1 MNSQAL
7 TSQKIHN
14 AVPFCSHSR
23 GILYVGVMEMFYR
36 LRESF
41 MRFMAGRYG
50 SDKLNN
56 FLFCAYMALWFI
68 RLFFRRGIVG
78 LVLSTLGT
86 IIAVILICR
95 TLSRNIPRRQAEN
108 ERFIRV
114 WTPIAAWFRRQF
126 TRLRDIRRWRYR
138 TCPYCNAR
146 LRLPI
151 LRGRRTVTCSRCH
164 SQFKS
169 FFL

>member
-1 MNSQAL
+1 
-7 TSQKIHN
+7 
-14 AVPFCSHSR
+14 
-23 GILYVGVMEMFYR
+23 MFYR
-36 LRESF
+36 LRNSL

-50 SDKLNN
+50 TDKLNTVLFWTYMVLWVIQL
-56 FLFCAYMALWFI
+56 FL
-68 RLFFRRGIVG
+68 RRGIIG
-78 LVLSTLGT
+78 WLLSTLGT
-86 IIAVILICR
+86 VIAVVIIWR

-108 ERFIRV
+108 EKFIRV

-138 TCPYCNAR
+138 TCPYCRAR

-151 LRGRRTVTCSRCH
+151 RRGRRTVTCSRCH
-164 SQFKS
+164 SQFKA

>member
-1 MNSQAL
+1 
-7 TSQKIHN
+7 
-14 AVPFCSHSR
+14 
-23 GILYVGVMEMFYR
+23 MFYR
-36 LRESF
+36 LRNSL

-50 SDKLNN
+50 TDKLNN
-56 FLFCAYMALWFI
+56 VLFWSYMALWVVQM
-68 RLFFRRGIVG
+68 FFHRGIVG
-78 LVLSTLGT
+78 WVLSTLGT
-86 IIAVILICR
+86 VIAVVLIWR

-126 TRLRDIRRWRYR
+126 TRIRDIRRWRYR
-138 TCPYCNAR
+138 TCPYCSAR

-151 LRGRRTVTCSRCH
+151 RHGRRTVTCSRCH
-164 SQFKS
+164 SQFKA

>member
-1 MNSQAL
+1 
-7 TSQKIHN
+7 
-14 AVPFCSHSR
+14 
-23 GILYVGVMEMFYR
+23 MFYR
-36 LRESF
+36 LRNSL

-50 SDKLNN
+50 TDKLNN
-56 FLFCAYMALWFI
+56 VLFWTYMVLWI
-68 RLFFRRGIVG
+68 LQMFFRRGVVWW
-78 LVLSTLGT
+78 VLSTLGT
-86 IIAVILICR
+86 VIAVVLLWR

-108 ERFIRV
+108 ERFLRF

-138 TCPYCNAR
+138 TCPYCSAR

-151 LRGRRTVTCSRCH
+151 RRGRRTVTCSRCN
-164 SQFKS
+164 SQFKA

>member
-1 MNSQAL
+1 ML
-7 TSQKIHN
+7 
-14 AVPFCSHSR
+14 
-23 GILYVGVMEMFYR
+23 YR

-56 FLFCAYMALWFI
+56 FLLWAYMVLWFI
-68 RLFFRRGIVG
+68 GLFFRRGMVG
-78 LVLSTLGT
+78 FVLSTIGT
-86 IIAVILICR
+86 VIAVVLLCR
-95 TLSRNIPRRQAEN
+95 MLSRNNPRRQAEN

-114 WTPIAAWFRRQF
+114 WALIAAWFRQQCIRI
-126 TRLRDIRRWRYR
+126 RDIRRWRYR
-138 TCPYCNAR
+138 TCPYCSAR

-151 LRGRRTVTCSRCH
+151 RRGRRTVTCSRCH

>member
-1 MNSQAL
+1 
-7 TSQKIHN
+7 
-14 AVPFCSHSR
+14 
-23 GILYVGVMEMFYR
+23 MFYR
-36 LRESF
+36 LRNSL

-50 SDKLNN
+50 TDKLNN
-56 FLFCAYMALWFI
+56 VLFWTYMVLWVAQM
-68 RLFFRRGIVG
+68 FFRRGIVG
-78 LVLSTLGT
+78 WVLSILGT
-86 IIAVILICR
+86 VIAVVLIWR

-114 WTPIAAWFRRQF
+114 WTPIAAWFRQQF

-138 TCPYCNAR
+138 TCPYCSAR

-151 LRGRRTVTCSRCH
+151 RRGRRTVTCSRCN
-164 SQFKS
+164 SQFKA

>member
-1 MNSQAL
+1 
-7 TSQKIHN
+7 
-14 AVPFCSHSR
+14 
-23 GILYVGVMEMFYR
+23 MFYR
-36 LRESF
+36 LRNSL

-50 SDKLNN
+50 TDKLNN
-56 FLFCAYMALWFI
+56 VLFWTYMVLWVVQLFL
-68 RLFFRRGIVG
+68 RRGIVG
-78 LVLSTLGT
+78 WVLSTLGT
-86 IIAVILICR
+86 VIAVVLIWR

-114 WTPIAAWFRRQF
+114 WMPIAAWARRQF

-138 TCPYCNAR
+138 TCPYCSAR

-151 LRGRRTVTCSRCH
+151 RRGRRTVTCSRCN
-164 SQFKS
+164 SQFKA